1 MKKIANAIRIA
12 SVIERR
18 KKFLIIDQ
26 QSKKNWKES
35 EKMYECEKL
44 SALWVSKRKKRINLE

>member
-44 SALWVSKRKKRINLE
+44 SALWASKRKKSINLE